1 MDTYHAILYV
11 HLLALVLGTSAGGVV
26 GVCLFKLRAAQTV
39 ESAAPWG
46 MLAGQMERVFPV
58 AILALFG
65 SGAYMT
71 SDVWTWGTGWIDVAI
86 AGLVLLAVQG
96 GGLAAKRGHMVGE
109 ALRSNGPGALGP
121 AARKMTRDRL
131 LWAAS
136 FCNEGVVLGIIWD
149 MTVKPGTASAVAAV
163 VVGWAAGAA
172 FAWTFTRAPALEAEA
187 AAEPA

>member
-1 MDTYHAILYV
+1 MDTYHVVLYI

-26 GVCLFKLRAAQTV
+26 CVCMFKLRAAQTV
-39 ESAAPWG
+39 EAAVPWG
-46 MLAGQMERVFPV
+46 MLAGQTERVFPV

-86 AGLVLLAVQG
+86 AGLVVLAVQG
-96 GGLAAKRGHMVGE
+96 GGVAAKRGHMVAE

-136 FCNEGVVLGIIWD
+136 FCNEGVVLAIIWD
-149 MTVKPGTASAVAAV
+149 MTVKPGTASAIASV
-163 VVGWAAGAA
+163 VIGWAAGAA
-172 FAWTFTRAPALEAEA
+172 FAWAFTRPSAVEAAA